1 MRSASN
7 KVTVPEAL
15 PCAVVAFW
23 MVNLLLTVIP
33 AHTERKPVGV
43 DKQLADTVAAVDL
56 VHVRSPSDCADPLSL
71 HAEDAAKSSRDDS

>member
-1 MRSASN
+1 
-7 KVTVPEAL
+7 VPEAL

-43 DKQLADTVAAVDL
+43 DEQFGNTVAAVDL
-56 VHVRSPSDCADPLSL
+56 VHVRSRSNCANPLFL
-71 HAEDAAKSSRDDS
+71 HAADAAKSSRDDC